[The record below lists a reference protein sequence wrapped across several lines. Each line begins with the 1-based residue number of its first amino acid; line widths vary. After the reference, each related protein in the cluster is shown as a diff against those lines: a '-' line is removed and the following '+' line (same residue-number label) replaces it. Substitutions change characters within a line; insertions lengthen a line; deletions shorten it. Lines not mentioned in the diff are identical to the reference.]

1 LANIVDV
8 WYRNFM
14 SEIYICGGGGAKGKA
29 GVSSNSKGKRK
40 KVDPV
45 KETTK

>member
-14 SEIYICGGGGAKGKA
+14 SEIYICGGGGGARARG
-29 GVSSNSKGKRK
+29 GVSSNSKEKT
-40 KVDPV
+40 KVDPL